1 MQTALTIAGSDSG
14 AGAGIQADLKTF
26 AAFGVYGTSAIAALT
41 AQNTR
46 AVTGVHLVPPAFVVA
61 QIEAVVADLGCDAVK
76 TGMLATAGIVE
87 AVAGAIARLRL
98 PNVVV
103 DPVMVAKSGD
113 HLLAVE
119 AVDAMRR
126 ALLPLARVVTPNA
139 PEAEVLTGLTVRTPE
154 DAIRAARALVGMGA
168 RAAIVKGGHLDRADI
183 VDVLVDG
190 AHEVEIVGPREAG
203 VHTHGTGCTFA
214 SAIAARLALGDG
226 VEAAARAAQ
235 AYVRAAMQAGIP
247 LGGGHRPLDHL
258 WKSRAAGIL
267 ND

>member
-1 MQTALTIAGSDSG
+1 
-14 AGAGIQADLKTF
+14 
-26 AAFGVYGTSAIAALT
+26 
-41 AQNTR
+41 
-46 AVTGVHLVPPAFVVA
+46 
-61 QIEAVVADLGCDAVK
+61 
-76 TGMLATAGIVE
+76 
-87 AVAGAIARLRL
+87 
-98 PNVVV
+98 
-103 DPVMVAKSGD
+103 MVAKSGD